1 MIRRLLPILLL
12 LLCCPTIY
20 AQSKQLLPAHGNRHG
35 GNGLTI
41 KESNHRQLKMSANIG
56 AISLNDT
63 TTKKGDFLELQTEG
77 SYLSGAEGEPQ
88 LPAFRKLVQIPN
100 GAKPKIVIKH
110 ADTTF
115 YALSDLNI
123 DKKLSPRQP
132 LQSKSGDVRKFKYK
146 KRAYRR
152 NYFTQNELVTISQ
165 VGSMRGVE
173 IGQVAVNPVRY
184 NPKQNTLMVFS
195 NIDFEI
201 EFEGG
206 SAKAGSNE
214 ATPYFNDVYTSLAN
228 YKSPTVE
235 TSGQPVK
242 YLIITDTAFV
252 KSLQE
257 FITWKRQKGF
267 NVVVA
272 TTDVIGGT
280 ATEIKNWISTQYHSA
295 TNDNPAPSFLLLAAD
310 TDKIPAS
317 QTGTV
322 TGYGTDL
329 YYACMDGD
337 DDNIPD
343 MYYGRF
349 SARTAEQMKAIVDKT
364 ITYEK
369 YEFEDPSYLSK
380 ATLIAGYDG
389 SWRSAVGI
397 PTVNY
402 VANNRI
408 NAKNGYSKVKKFT
421 SGYSGCYAD
430 SCVAVGLMTYTAHGE
445 TTEWVDPE
453 LSQNKVRDFG
463 YRGQFPFVVANCCL
477 SGQYTKEECLG
488 ETWLRKENSGA
499 VAYIGSSPKTYWYPD
514 FYWAVGAHRGSSGV
528 CPDTSAT
535 TTGAFDLPF
544 VSDYVCGGAI
554 MFTGNMAVTEACDNG
569 YPSGMSGNWDIYYW
583 EGYNYLGDPSLL
595 VYFGQAKDNVVSHNY
610 AIPVNTTTVTINA
623 LGGSYVALSHNGELL
638 GAAYVPKGEN
648 STNITIR
655 PVSEPCDIDVVVT
668 KPRYKP
674 YIGKITAI
682 FPDKSYLVITDNP
695 FKNKNLQNGGLT
707 GFDVTVTNLGQ
718 QSSQTATVNITSA
731 SPLVKSVGATLTTIP
746 SIAALSSQTFANLCR
761 IELTD
766 NIADGTRIPFSFAI
780 TEDGRTT
787 TSEYPLYVTAPKLKL
802 DATATID
809 KPNGQMFP
817 GETADICVTL
827 TNIGHERMDLAN
839 VRLTADNGQPMV
851 QVISSEQTIEN
862 LNPGDAAT
870 CRFTIAAS
878 EYADMM
884 TLFNFKVTASAS
896 QPLHSDSCH
905 YTVTIG
911 KLDDKIIGTGT
922 QTEDLYPFYNYYK
935 SSHSQIVYTAAD
947 LGNKPIRLEEVV
959 WQFYGITPNNKFD
972 GYKNFTLKMKYYKDD
987 NLKGL
992 KYFVDMSDADTVLK
1006 IDLLK
1011 IDSKTLELKFDK
1023 PFVYDGKSN
1032 VLLDLTWG
1040 KNSNFVSQSY
1050 TPDIYC
1056 HSTNKVTVARNS
1068 YDDYDDD
1075 GNVINCGADIKDVY
1089 KCSSVRPNTTFRYQ
1103 KPKYVFFDVKDSYG
1117 QPVSDIKISVA
1128 GSTAQTNSNGLAST
1142 YVFTNRRLE
1151 YEVNTID
1158 YAVDAET
1165 MTTSNDTVRF
1175 SLQVR
1180 QLNVFDVTFHIIDS
1194 ATHASLPNARITIY
1208 DRTVTTD
1215 EFGWATFE
1223 RIPNRPIKF
1232 TVTVKDYF
1240 RGNGTININSDTL
1253 ILAGISKMPLVTF
1266 NVHNNGTP
1274 AANVGIVI
1282 SNTALQTD
1290 STGLAATR
1298 VEKTDTI
1305 PYSIAIGRAALTDTI
1320 FNLRQ
1325 SAIININLALIDT
1338 ASLVTPPVDTTGI
1351 SLPPIDT
1358 STSQPPINDT
1368 LLPKTHSLT
1377 FYLLDGLSPIESVQI
1392 TVNGIDKNTDS
1403 TGRAVF
1409 DGIADSTHIAYTISK
1424 DGYEIANGR
1433 KTLSDSMICIGNTTI
1448 RVSMRKLAGTSYGTE
1463 EQAGMKIYP
1472 NPSDGLINLPDCNGQ
1487 TVSIIDANGRLV
1499 KKATVDGGRIDLRPI
1514 TAGIY
1519 TLIAET
1525 QSGIV
1530 SVIIVIK

>member
-12 LLCCPTIY
+12 LLCCPSIY
-20 AQSKQLLPAHGNRHG
+20 AQSKQLLPDNGKRHAS
-35 GNGLTI
+35 NGLTI
-41 KESNHRQLKMSANIG
+41 RESNAKHLRLTANVG

-63 TTKKGDFLELQTEG
+63 TTKKGDFIELQTEG
-77 SYLSGAEGEPQ
+77 AYITGAEGEPQ
-88 LPAFRKLVQIPN
+88 LPAFRKLVQMPS
-100 GAKPKIVIKH
+100 GAKPIVTIKH

-115 YALSDLNI
+115 YNLSDIGI
-123 DKKLSPRQP
+123 DRRITPRQP
-132 LQSKSGDVRKFKYK
+132 SQSKSGKEQKMKYRK
-146 KRAYRR
+146 RSYRR
-152 NYFTQNELVTISQ
+152 NYFTQNELVSITP
-165 VGSMRGVE
+165 VGTMRGIG
-173 IGQVAVNPVRY
+173 IGQVTVNPVRY
-184 NPKQNTLMVFS
+184 NPKQNTLMVLS
-195 NIDFEI
+195 NIEFDVD
-201 EFEGG
+201 FEGG
-206 SAKAGSNE
+206 LAKSGAKGDS
-214 ATPYFNDVYTSLAN
+214 PYFDGVYSALDN
-228 YKSPTVE
+228 YKSGNPNLTKY
-235 TSGQPVK
+235 PVK

-252 KSLQE
+252 KSLSD
-257 FITWKRQKGF
+257 FIKWKRQKGF

-272 TTDVIGGT
+272 TTDIIGKT
-280 ATEIKNWISTQYHSA
+280 AADIKAWVSAQYADTADS
-295 TNDNPAPSFLLLAAD
+295 PAPAFLLLAAD

-329 YYACMDGD
+329 YYVCMDGD
-337 DDNIPD
+337 DDFIPD
-343 MYYGRF
+343 IHYGRF
-349 SARTAEQMKAIVDKT
+349 SARTADQMKAIADKT

-369 YEFEDPSYLSK
+369 YLFDDPSYLSK

-402 VANNRI
+402 ITNNRI
-408 NAKNGYSKVKKFT
+408 NAKNGFKKVKKFT
-421 SGYSGCYAD
+421 TSYSGCYAD
-430 SCVAVGLMTYTAHGE
+430 SSVAVGLMTYTAHGE
-445 TTEWVDPE
+445 TTEWSDPE

-463 YRGQFPFVVANCCL
+463 FRGQFPFVVANCCL
-477 SGQYTKEECLG
+477 SGQYTKEECFG

-514 FYWAVGAHRGSSGV
+514 FYWAVGAHRGSSGI

-535 TTGAFDLPF
+535 TTGAFDMPF

-554 MFTGNMAVTEACDNG
+554 MFAGNMAVTEACDNG
-569 YPSGMSGNWDIYYW
+569 YPSSMTGNWDTYYW

-595 VYFGQAKDNVVSHNY
+595 VYFGEPKDNTVSHN
-610 AIPVNTTTVTINA
+610 ITMPVNSSFATVNA
-623 LGGSYVALSHNGELL
+623 ASGSYVALSLNGELL
-638 GAAYVPKGEN
+638 GAAYVAKGEQSVN
-648 STNITIR
+648 VPIK
-655 PVSEPCDIDVVVT
+655 PVSTPGEIDVVVT

-674 YIGKITAI
+674 YFGKITAI
-682 FPDKSYLVITDNP
+682 LPDKSFLVIMDNP
-695 FKNKNLQNGGLT
+695 FKNKSMQYGGNAS
-707 GFDVTVTNLGQ
+707 FDVKVNNLGQ
-718 QSSQTATVNITSA
+718 QASQTATVSITSA
-731 SPLVKSVGATLTTIP
+731 SPYVKSISATPTSIP
-746 SIAALSSQTFANLCR
+746 SIGSQSFQTYTNLCH
-761 IELTD
+761 IELYS
-766 NIADGTRIPFSFAI
+766 NIADGTKIPFKFTI

-787 TSEYPLYVTAPKLKL
+787 KSEFLLNVTAPRLKL
-802 DATATID
+802 VQKATFD
-809 KPNGQMFP
+809 KPNGQMLP
-817 GETADICVTL
+817 GETADIIIPI
-827 TNIGHERMDLAN
+827 TNIGHERIDAAT
-839 VRLTADNGQPMV
+839 VKLTADNGQPKV
-851 QVISSEQTIEN
+851 LVINDEHSISN
-862 LNPGDAAT
+862 LNPGDTAL
-870 CRFTIAAS
+870 CRFTITAD

-884 TLFNFKVTASAS
+884 TLFGFKVTATAS
-896 QPLHSDSCH
+896 QPQHSDSCH
-905 YTVTIG
+905 YTMTIG
-911 KLDDKIIGTGT
+911 KLDEKIIGTGT
-922 QTEDLYPFYNYYK
+922 QTEYHYPFNNYYK
-935 SSHSQIVYTAAD
+935 NSHSQIVYTAAD
-947 LGNKPIRLEEVV
+947 LGNKPISIEELV
-959 WQFYGITPNNKFD
+959 WQFSYITPKNKFD

-992 KYFVDMSDADTVLK
+992 EYFIDMSDAETVLN

-1040 KNSNFVSQSY
+1040 KNNNFVELDY
-1050 TPDIYC
+1050 APEIYC
-1056 HSTNKVTVARNS
+1056 HSTNKASVARNS

-1075 GNVINCGADIKDVY
+1075 GNPINSGADIKDVY
-1089 KCSSVRPNTTFRYQ
+1089 KSTSYRPNTTFRYQ
-1103 KPKYVFFDVKDSYG
+1103 KPKYVFFDVKDTDG
-1117 QPVSDIKISVA
+1117 LPVPDIKISVA
-1128 GSTAQTNSNGLAST
+1128 GSSALTNNNGQANM

-1208 DRTVTTD
+1208 DRNVITD

-1223 RIPNRPIKF
+1223 RIPSRPIKY
-1232 TVTVKDYF
+1232 TVTANDYLIS
-1240 RGNGTININSDTL
+1240 NGTININSDTL
-1253 ILAGISKMPLVTF
+1253 ILAGITKMPLLTF
-1266 NVHNNGTP
+1266 NVHNNEKP
-1274 AANVGIVI
+1274 VAGIGIII

-1290 STGLAATR
+1290 STGIAATR
-1298 VEKTDTI
+1298 IEKTDTV
-1305 PYSIAIGRAALTDTI
+1305 PYSIAIGRTALTDTI

-1325 SAIININLALIDT
+1325 SATIDVNLALIDT
-1338 ASLVTPPVDTTGI
+1338 IGTGPQPNDTVGNGQ
-1351 SLPPIDT
+1351 
-1358 STSQPPINDT
+1358 QPNDT
-1368 LLPKTHSLT
+1368 LPPKTYSLT
-1377 FYLLDGLSPIESVQI
+1377 FYLSDGVNPIDSALI

-1409 DGIADSTHIAYTISK
+1409 DGISDSTNIAYTISK

-1433 KTLSDSMICIGNTTI
+1433 RTLSDSMICTGNVTI
-1448 RVSMRKLAGTSYGTE
+1448 RLSLRKVAGTSYGTE
-1463 EQAGMKIYP
+1463 EQAGIKIYP
-1472 NPSDGLINLPDCNGQ
+1472 NPSDGLINLPNFNGQ

-1530 SVIIVIK
+1530 SVKIVIK

>member
-12 LLCCPTIY
+12 LLCCPSIY
-20 AQSKQLLPAHGNRHG
+20 AQSKQLLPDNGKRHAS
-35 GNGLTI
+35 NGLTI
-41 KESNHRQLKMSANIG
+41 RESNAKHLRLTANVG
-56 AISLNDT
+56 AICLNDT
-63 TTKKGDFLELQTEG
+63 TTKKGDFIELQTEG
-77 SYLSGAEGEPQ
+77 AYITGAEGEPQ
-88 LPAFRKLVQIPN
+88 LPAFRKLVQMPS
-100 GAKPKIVIKH
+100 GAKPIVTIKH

-115 YALSDLNI
+115 YNLSDIGI
-123 DKKLSPRQP
+123 DRKITPRQP
-132 LQSKSGDVRKFKYK
+132 SQSKSGKEQKMKYRK
-146 KRAYRR
+146 RSYRR
-152 NYFTQNELVTISQ
+152 NYFTQNELVSITP
-165 VGSMRGVE
+165 VGTMRGIG

-184 NPKQNTLMVFS
+184 NPKQNTLMVLS
-195 NIDFEI
+195 NIEFDVD
-201 EFEGG
+201 FEGG
-206 SAKAGSNE
+206 LAKSGAKGDS
-214 ATPYFNDVYTSLAN
+214 PYFDGVYSALNN
-228 YKSPTVE
+228 YKSGNPNLTKY
-235 TSGQPVK
+235 PVK

-252 KSLQE
+252 KSLSD
-257 FITWKRQKGF
+257 FIKWKRQKGF

-272 TTDVIGGT
+272 TTDIIGKT
-280 ATEIKNWISTQYHSA
+280 AADIKAWVSAQYADTADS
-295 TNDNPAPSFLLLAAD
+295 PAPAFLLLAAD

-329 YYACMDGD
+329 YYVCMDGD
-337 DDNIPD
+337 DDFIPD
-343 MYYGRF
+343 IHYGRF
-349 SARTAEQMKAIVDKT
+349 SARTADQMKAIADKT

-369 YEFEDPSYLSK
+369 YLFDDPSYLSK

-402 VANNRI
+402 ITNNRV
-408 NAKNGYSKVKKFT
+408 NAKNGFKKVKKFT
-421 SGYSGCYAD
+421 TSYSGCYAD
-430 SCVAVGLMTYTAHGE
+430 SSVAVGLMTYTAHGE
-445 TTEWVDPE
+445 TTEWSDPE
-453 LSQNKVRDFG
+453 LSQNKVRNFG
-463 YRGQFPFVVANCCL
+463 FRGQFPFVVANCCL

-514 FYWAVGAHRGSSGV
+514 FYWAVGAHRGSSGI

-535 TTGAFDLPF
+535 TTGAFDMPF

-554 MFTGNMAVTEACDNG
+554 MFAGNMAVTEACDNG
-569 YPSGMSGNWDIYYW
+569 YPSSMTGNWDTYYW

-648 STNITIR
+648 STNVTIR
-655 PVSEPCDIDVVVT
+655 PVSDPCDIDVVVT

-695 FKNKNLQNGGLT
+695 FKNKNLQSGGLT
-707 GFDVTVTNLGQ
+707 EFDVTVTNLGQ
-718 QSSQTATVNITSA
+718 QSSQTATVSITSS
-731 SPLVKSVGATLTTIP
+731 SPLVKSIGATLTTIP
-746 SIAALSSQTFANLCR
+746 SIAALSSQSFANMCR

-766 NIADGTRIPFSFAI
+766 NIADGTRIPFNFAI
-780 TEDGRTT
+780 TEDGLTT

-802 DATATID
+802 DATAIID

-851 QVISSEQTIEN
+851 QVISSEQAIEN
-862 LNPGDAAT
+862 LNSGDAAT
-870 CRFTIAAS
+870 CRFTITAS
-878 EYADMM
+878 EYTDMM
-884 TLFNFKVTASAS
+884 TPFNFKVTASAS
-896 QPLHSDSCH
+896 QPLHSDSCR

-922 QTEDLYPFYNYYK
+922 STEYHYPFYNYYTN
-935 SSHSQIVYTAAD
+935 SHSQIVYTAAD
-947 LGNKPIRLEEVV
+947 LGNKPISIEELV
-959 WQFYGITPNNKFD
+959 WQFSYITPKNKFN
-972 GYKNFTLKMKYYKDD
+972 GYKDFTLKMKYYKDD

-992 KYFVDMSDADTVLK
+992 EYFIDMSDAETVLK

-1040 KNSNFVSQSY
+1040 KNSNFVD
-1050 TPDIYC
+1050 PDYAPEIYC
-1056 HSTNKVTVARNS
+1056 HSTNKVSVARNS
-1068 YDDYDDD
+1068 YDDEDNN
-1075 GNVINCGADIKDVY
+1075 GNIINCGADIKDVH
-1089 KCSSVRPNTTFRYQ
+1089 KCSSLRPNTTFRYQ
-1103 KPKYVFFDVKDSYG
+1103 KPRYVFFDVKDSYG
-1117 QPVSDIKISVA
+1117 LPVSDIKISVA

-1194 ATHASLPNARITIY
+1194 ATHASMPNARITIY
-1208 DRTVTTD
+1208 DRNVTTD

-1223 RIPNRPIKF
+1223 KIPSRPIKY
-1232 TVTVKDYF
+1232 TVTANDYLIS
-1240 RGNGTININSDTL
+1240 NGTININSDTL
-1253 ILAGISKMPLVTF
+1253 ILAGITKMPLLTF
-1266 NVHNNGTP
+1266 NVHNNEKP
-1274 AANVGIVI
+1274 VAGIGIII

-1290 STGLAATR
+1290 STGIAATR
-1298 VEKTDTI
+1298 IEKTDTV
-1305 PYSIAIGRAALTDTI
+1305 PYSIAIGRTALTDTI

-1325 SAIININLALIDT
+1325 SATININLALIDT
-1338 ASLVTPPVDTTGI
+1338 IGTGPQPNDTVGNGQ
-1351 SLPPIDT
+1351 
-1358 STSQPPINDT
+1358 QPNDT
-1368 LLPKTHSLT
+1368 LPPKMYSLT
-1377 FYLLDGLSPIESVQI
+1377 FYLSDGVNPIDSALI

-1403 TGRAVF
+1403 TGHAVF
-1409 DGIADSTHIAYTISK
+1409 DGIADSTNIAYTISK

-1433 KTLSDSMICIGNTTI
+1433 RTLSDSMICTGNITI
-1448 RVSMRKLAGTSYGTE
+1448 RLSLRKVAGTSYGTE
-1463 EQAGMKIYP
+1463 EQAGIKIYP
-1472 NPSDGLINLPDCNGQ
+1472 NPSDGLINLPDFNGQ

-1519 TLIAET
+1519 TLTAET
-1525 QSGIV
+1525 QNGIV

>member
-1 MIRRLLPILLL
+1 MLL
-12 LLCCPTIY
+12 LLCCPSIY
-20 AQSKQLLPAHGNRHG
+20 AQSKQLLPDNGKRHAS
-35 GNGLTI
+35 NGLTI
-41 KESNHRQLKMSANIG
+41 RESNAKHLRLTANIG

-77 SYLSGAEGEPQ
+77 SYMSGAEGEPQ

-100 GAKPKIVIKH
+100 GAKPIIVIKH

-152 NYFTQNELVTISQ
+152 NYYTQNELVTISQ

-173 IGQVAVNPVRY
+173 IGQVSVNPVRY

-206 SAKAGSNE
+206 SAKVGSNE

-257 FITWKRQKGF
+257 FIIWKRQKGF

-272 TTDVIGGT
+272 TTDVIGKS

-317 QTGTV
+317 QNGTV

-329 YYACMDGD
+329 YYACMDGK

-380 ATLIAGYDG
+380 ATLIAGEDRN
-389 SWRSAVGI
+389 WNPDVAV

-402 VANNRI
+402 ITKYRI
-408 NAKNGYSKVKKFT
+408 NAENGYSKVKKFT

-430 SCVAVGLMTYTAHGE
+430 SCVAVGLMAYTAHGTITKWDGPVLE
-445 TTEWVDPE
+445 Q
-453 LSQNKVRDFG
+453 SQVRNFSF
-463 YRGQFPFVVANCCL
+463 RGKFPFVVANCCL
-477 SGQYTKEECLG
+477 SGQFTSDECLG

-514 FYWAVGAHRGSSGV
+514 FYWAAGAHYGKAGV
-528 CPDTSAT
+528 CPDTSTT
-535 TTGAFDLPF
+535 TTGAFDTPF

-554 MFTGNMAVTEACDNG
+554 MFAGNMAVTEACDNG
-569 YPSGMSGNWDIYYW
+569 YPSSMTGNWDTYYW

-595 VYFGQAKDNVVSHNY
+595 VYFGEPKDNTVSLN
-610 AIPVNTTTVTINA
+610 ITMPVNSSFATVNA
-623 LGGSYVALSHNGELL
+623 ASGSYVALSLNGELL
-638 GAAYVPKGEN
+638 GAAYVAKGEQSVN
-648 STNITIR
+648 VPIK
-655 PVSEPCDIDVVVT
+655 PVSTPGEIDVVVT

-674 YIGKITAI
+674 YFGKITAI
-682 FPDKSYLVITDNP
+682 LPDKSFLVIMDNP
-695 FKNKNLQNGGLT
+695 FKNKSMQYGGNAS
-707 GFDVTVTNLGQ
+707 FDVKVNNLGQ
-718 QSSQTATVNITSA
+718 QASQTATVNITST
-731 SPLVKSVGATLTTIP
+731 SPHVKSIGAAQTSIP
-746 SIAALSSQTFANLCR
+746 SIGSQSFQTYTNLCH
-761 IELTD
+761 IELHS
-766 NIADGTRIPFSFAI
+766 NIADGTKIPFKFTI

-787 TSEYPLYVTAPKLKL
+787 KSEFLLNVTAPRLKL
-802 DATATID
+802 VQKATFD
-809 KPNGQMFP
+809 KPNGQMLP
-817 GETADICVTL
+817 GETADIIIPI
-827 TNIGHERMDLAN
+827 TNIGHERIDAAT
-839 VRLTADNGQPMV
+839 VKLTADNGQPKV
-851 QVISSEQTIEN
+851 LVINDEHSISN
-862 LNPGDAAT
+862 LNPGDTAL
-870 CRFTIAAS
+870 CRFTITAD

-884 TLFNFKVTASAS
+884 TLFGFKVTATAS
-896 QPLHSDSCH
+896 QPQHSDSCH
-905 YTVTIG
+905 YTMTIG
-911 KLDDKIIGTGT
+911 KLDEKIIGTGT
-922 QTEDLYPFYNYYK
+922 QTEYHYPFNNYYK
-935 SSHSQIVYTAAD
+935 NSHSQIVYTAAD
-947 LGNKPIRLEEVV
+947 LGNKPISIEELV
-959 WQFYGITPNNKFD
+959 WQFSYITPKNKFN
-972 GYKNFTLKMKYYKDD
+972 GYKDFTLKMKYYKED

-992 KYFVDMSDADTVLK
+992 EYFIDMSDAETVLK

-1040 KNSNFVSQSY
+1040 KNSNFVELDY
-1050 TPDIYC
+1050 APEIYC
-1056 HSTNKVTVARNS
+1056 HSTNKASVARNS
-1068 YDDYDDD
+1068 YDDHDDD
-1075 GNVINCGADIKDVY
+1075 GNPINSGADIKDVY
-1089 KCSSVRPNTTFRYQ
+1089 KSTSYRPNTTFRYQ
-1103 KPKYVFFDVKDSYG
+1103 KPKYVFFDVKDTDG
-1117 QPVSDIKISVA
+1117 LPVPDIKISVA
-1128 GSTAQTNSNGLAST
+1128 GSSALTNNNGQANM

-1165 MTTSNDTVRF
+1165 ITTSNDTVRF

-1208 DRTVTTD
+1208 DRNVTTD

-1223 RIPNRPIKF
+1223 KIPSRPIKY
-1232 TVTVKDYF
+1232 TVTANDYLIS
-1240 RGNGTININSDTL
+1240 NGTININSDTL
-1253 ILAGISKMPLVTF
+1253 ILAGITKMPLLTF
-1266 NVHNNGTP
+1266 NVHNNEKP
-1274 AANVGIVI
+1274 VAGIGIII

-1290 STGLAATR
+1290 GTGIAATR
-1298 VEKTDTI
+1298 IEKTDTV
-1305 PYSIAIGRAALTDTI
+1305 PYSIAIGRTALTDTI

-1325 SAIININLALIDT
+1325 SATIDVNLALIDT
-1338 ASLVTPPVDTTGI
+1338 IGTGPQPNDTVGNGQ
-1351 SLPPIDT
+1351 
-1358 STSQPPINDT
+1358 QPNDT
-1368 LLPKTHSLT
+1368 LPPKTYSLT
-1377 FYLLDGLSPIESVQI
+1377 FYLSDGVNPIDSALI

-1403 TGRAVF
+1403 TGHAVF
-1409 DGIADSTHIAYTISK
+1409 DGIADSTNIAYTISK
-1424 DGYEIANGR
+1424 DGYEVANGR
-1433 KTLSDSMICIGNTTI
+1433 RTLSDSMICTGNITI
-1448 RVSMRKLAGTSYGTE
+1448 RLSLRKVAGTSYGTE
-1463 EQAGMKIYP
+1463 EQAGIKIYP
-1472 NPSDGLINLPDCNGQ
+1472 NPSDGLINLPDFNGQ
-1487 TVSIIDANGRLV
+1487 TVSIFDTNGRLV

-1530 SVIIVIK
+1530 SIIIVIK